1 MTQRMQKVKRW
12 NYSRPIIDRTLK
24 FSSTATKRCDKI
36 NWINISHSLRTVGG
50 KYIQIFF
57 LHPSSLY
64 LRECWFVVVGIQ
76 DGNRHGS
83 QDLCR
88 LLIGRKRGNTYDI
101 TVQRLTVQFPF
112 RKIDSTYNFMNIIYM
127 SIQIKTIL
135 YQYKY
140 FFILVND
147 FLRNFYN

>member
-1 MTQRMQKVKRW
+1 MTLVLT
-12 NYSRPIIDRTLK
+12 IDRTLK
-24 FSSTATKRCDKI
+24 FSSTASQGCDKL

-88 LLIGRKRGNTYDI
+88 LLIGRKRRNTYDV
-101 TVQRLTVQFPF
+101 TVQRLPVQFPF
-112 RKIDSTYNFMNIIYM
+112 RKIDSTYNYMNIIYL
-127 SIQIKTIL
+127 SIKKIKKLL
-135 YQYKY
+135 YQSKY
-140 FFILVND
+140 FLILVND
-147 FLRNFYN
+147 VVCNFNN